1 MAGGKAL
8 LTLPAIN
15 PEDMT
20 KLQGLMNR
28 EKRQSVFVVFLCF
41 CLSILYILI
50 IGGILR

>member
-1 MAGGKAL
+1 MAGGQAF

-15 PEDMT
+15 PEDGI
-20 KLQGLMNR
+20 KSLGLMNR

-41 CLSILYILI
+41 CFSILYILI